1 MQCVKSDGRRNTHIL
16 MYIFINDG
24 TTFITKNMGFYS
36 LVCLFLFSGKLT

>member
-24 TTFITKNMGFYS
+24 TTFITKKHGVFFLSFVYS
-36 LVCLFLFSGKLT
+36 CFQVN

>member
-24 TTFITKNMGFYS
+24 TTFITKKHGVFFSRLFN
-36 LVCLFLFSGKLT
+36 LVFR

>member
-24 TTFITKNMGFYS
+24 TTFITKKHGVFFS
-36 LVCLFLFSGKLT
+36 RLFILVFR

>member
-24 TTFITKNMGFYS
+24 TTFITKKHGGFFS
-36 LVCLFLFSGKLT
+36 RLFILVFR